1 MHTAYPPVKGEPSL
15 HQIPPH
21 TKHLCLV
28 IDFIRAN
35 THCTLLHISLYKR
48 GLSKRHVH
56 YAPLRVE
63 CLPQHFT
70 YTYTHRFDSK
80 VWKIFRT
87 FFNVFGLVVSSTT
100 MVCLTPL
107 YVDVSN
113 SLPPFRHKLSHSNLR
128 YARSTRCNG
137 ATRTFAIYIYI
148 PRGDGTLYTKRIASA
163 LDTSYVLSDNLS
175 TGMVPRTDK
184 YTCMCA
190 APHNLSV
197 LKQFV
202 VAVLWIKLIFIYC

>member
-21 TKHLCLV
+21 TKHLCLA

-148 PRGDGTLYTKRIASA
+148 YTTRRWYIVHQADSFCPGHKLRIIRQFINRDGSTYRQIYM
-163 LDTSYVLSDNLS
+163 YVCC
-175 TGMVPRTDK
+175 T
-184 YTCMCA
+184 A
-190 APHNLSV
+190 
-197 LKQFV
+197 
-202 VAVLWIKLIFIYC
+202 